1 MRSPKIRKH
10 GNLFKRF
17 RTGNTIDMQTFQMC
31 TTEIPAGLPST
42 CGRVRIENGA
52 VMGVKLVASCG
63 IALWDPNSHNS
74 PIQGPYLA
82 LRTSSTLLLKRT
94 PMILFERRGTLRLH
108 HTPSTYTRKILLF
121 LKPKEKTL
129 VQNTWRMKIP
139 YAHSL
144 GQSDPKATS
153 VRFIGSLLWLS
164 GGWTPTELMWGF
176 TLYNLSCSS

>member
-52 VMGVKLVASCG
+52 VMGVKLVASCR

-94 PMILFERRGTLRLH
+94 PMILFERRGTLRVH
-108 HTPSTYTRKILLF
+108 RAPSTYARKFLLF
-121 LKPKEKTL
+121 LKPKKKHLYKT
-129 VQNTWRMKIP
+129 RMKIP
-139 YAHSL
+139 CAHSL

-153 VRFIGSLLWLS
+153 VRFIVMTQLWMNPNRVDVRFHLI
-164 GGWTPTELMWGF
+164 
-176 TLYNLSCSS
+176 

>member
-52 VMGVKLVASCG
+52 VMGVKLVASCR

-94 PMILFERRGTLRLH
+94 PMILFERRGTLRVH
-108 HTPSTYTRKILLF
+108 RAPSTYARKFLLF
-121 LKPKEKTL
+121 LKPKKKHLYKTL
-129 VQNTWRMKIP
+129 
-139 YAHSL
+139 
-144 GQSDPKATS
+144 
-153 VRFIGSLLWLS
+153 
-164 GGWTPTELMWGF
+164 EE
-176 TLYNLSCSS
+176 